1 MKQLEWL
8 FNNGKEALDFLVYNE
23 ILRQIKVSQNAS
35 PLITYKDQKEV
46 AGQQKIIVDDDISSQ
61 ESDFEFRFETT

>member
-35 PLITYKDQKEV
+35 PLITYKEQKEV